1 MKTVNEMI
9 ASLPEDRQEQIQQRA
24 DQLIAEERAL
34 RRIRK
39 LFTDLTQADVAARLN
54 IGQDSVSRLE
64 NRDDLHL
71 STLAGYIQ
79 ALGGS
84 LDLVVKFPGQPD
96 YVLTASDPAN
106 REKA

>member
-1 MKTVNEMI
+1 MKTLNDMM
-9 ASLPEDRQEQIQQRA
+9 ASLPEDRQARIRERAEQ
-24 DQLIAEERAL
+24 LLAEDRAL

-39 LFTDLTQADVAARLN
+39 LFTELTQADVAARLN

-71 STLAGYIQ
+71 STLAAYIQ

-84 LDLVVKFPGQPD
+84 LELVVKFPDQPD
-96 YVLTASDPAN
+96 YLLTSPDLSDAG
-106 REKA
+106 R